1 MAFWVCLLTTSL
13 TLRMNAAEILSL
25 SLPRPPEN
33 LGFRLPLTVTTIQK
47 PEIASGKNLATVD
60 VLDIRELL
68 VSPFRLKTLT
78 GWGYI
83 QGISCATIVDSVV
96 PIVYQNLAHSF
107 L

>member
-1 MAFWVCLLTTSL
+1 MISL

-33 LGFRLPLTVTTIQK
+33 LGFRLPLAVTTIQK
-47 PEIASGKNLATVD
+47 PEIASGGVKNLATVD